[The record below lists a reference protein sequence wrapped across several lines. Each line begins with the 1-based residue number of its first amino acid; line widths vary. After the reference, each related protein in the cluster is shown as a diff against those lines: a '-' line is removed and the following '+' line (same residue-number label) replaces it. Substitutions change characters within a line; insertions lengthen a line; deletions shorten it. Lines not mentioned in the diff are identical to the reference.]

1 LRGHINGEQ
10 TQFVPKEAGPVTEKN
25 VYEELAEM
33 IDKEDVVGMPP
44 TPSFLKLLSL
54 QFAPEEAALAL
65 QTHLSGG
72 TLDELASRTGI
83 GKTKLKDI
91 LLTMADKGTIVYDPA
106 EEDPVYKVAGMTAG
120 GLTETGMWGGIRFPF
135 TVQLGIAMYTMLKE
149 HAELSLAK
157 LGFGYTPVWA
167 AQVAL
172 PKDALPTEDL
182 CEAIKGA
189 GHWSVSTC
197 PCRLARALVEPSNP
211 CKHMPHTCVHT
222 GALSR
227 WAVKHSMARELTYD
241 QTLHLLREC
250 NEDGLVHTINIYG
263 QICNCCRDCCA
274 IFHSF
279 KLGAPTFAPS
289 PFTAQSDQET
299 CNACGACAD
308 RCPVGAIQ
316 VDDHAVVDS
325 AICIG
330 CGVCIPTCKQKS
342 MKLTRRPVAQQTAA
356 MS

>member
-1 LRGHINGEQ
+1 
-10 TQFVPKEAGPVTEKN
+10 VTDKN
-25 VYEELAEM
+25 VYERLAEM

-44 TPSFLKLLSL
+44 TPSFLKVLSL
-54 QFAPEEAALAL
+54 QFAPDEAELAL

-72 TLDELASRTGI
+72 TLDELASRTGM
-83 GKTKLKDI
+83 GKTRLKDR

-106 EEDPVYKVAGMTAG
+106 EEDPVYKVAGMVAG
-120 GLTETGMWGGIRFPF
+120 GLTETGMWAGIRFPF
-135 TVQLGIAMYTMLKE
+135 SVQLGIAMHAMLRE

-172 PKDALPTEDL
+172 PEDKLSGEDL
-182 CEAIKGA
+182 SEAIRSA
-189 GHWSVSTC
+189 GHWSVSAC
-197 PCRLARALVEPSNP
+197 PCRLARALVEPGKP
-211 CKHMPHTCVHT
+211 CKHLLHTCVHT

-227 WAVKHSMARELTYD
+227 WAVKHGMARELTYEE
-241 QTLHLLREC
+241 TLHLLREC
-250 NEDGLVHTINIYG
+250 NENGLVHTINIYG
-263 QICNCCRDCCA
+263 QICNCCTDCCA

-299 CNACGACAD
+299 CNACGDCAE
-308 RCPVGAIQ
+308 RCPVGAIK
-316 VDDHAVVDS
+316 VDGHAVVDS

-330 CGVCIPTCKQKS
+330 CGVCVPTCEQKAI
-342 MKLTRRPVAQQTAA
+342 KLTRRPVAQDTAV

>member
-1 LRGHINGEQ
+1 
-10 TQFVPKEAGPVTEKN
+10 VTEKN

-33 IDKEDVVGMPP
+33 IDKEDVVGMPL
-44 TPSFLKLLSL
+44 TPSFLRILSL

-65 QTHLSGG
+65 QTHLSGA
-72 TLDELASRTGI
+72 TLDELAGRTGI
-83 GKTKLKDI
+83 GKTRLKDT
-91 LLTMADKGTIVYDPA
+91 LLKMADKGTIVYDPA
-106 EEDPVYKVAGMTAG
+106 QEDPAYKVAGMVAG

-135 TVQLGIAMYTMLKE
+135 TVQLGIAMYTMLRE
-149 HAELSLAK
+149 HAELSLAR

-167 AQVAL
+167 ARVAL

-182 CEAIKGA
+182 SEAIKDA
-189 GHWSVSTC
+189 GHWSVSAC
-197 PCRLARALVEPSNP
+197 PCRLARSLVKPGDP
-211 CKHMPHTCVHT
+211 CKHMLHTCVHT

-227 WAVKHSMARELTYD
+227 WAVKHGMARKLTYD

-279 KLGAPTFAPS
+279 KLGAPTFVPS
-289 PFTAQSDQET
+289 PFIAQSDEEKCSECGTCQE
-299 CNACGACAD
+299 

-316 VDDHAVVDS
+316 LDGHAVVDS

-330 CGVCIPTCKQKS
+330 CGVCIPVCKQEA

-356 MS
+356 MA